1 MFFLHLLEQVHCT
14 CPSFLTSMIPCP
26 LEICLPQKEQLR
38 RDVAVLLIYQYHLIL
53 RASRSVSLSIKISF
67 ILTEPLTF
75 LVRILPLSFPSRTL
89 TRTCMTSPAIPVLPT
104 ICMTSAGTTFSSAAL
119 LLICQSASSARLPFL
134 AGCHSSLQGTYG
146 ADNLFNNVLSFA
158 SVDNS

>member
-26 LEICLPQKEQLR
+26 LVICLPQKEQLR
-38 RDVAVLLIYQYHLIL
+38 RDVAVLLIHYYHLIL

-67 ILTEPLTF
+67 IRIEPLTF
-75 LVRILPLSFPSRTL
+75 LVRIRPLSLPSRTL

-104 ICMTSAGTTFSSAAL
+104 IWITSAGTTFSSARLAAHL
-119 LLICQSASSARLPFL
+119 LVSTPIISGRLPL
-134 AGCHSSLQGTYG
+134 PSSHL
-146 ADNLFNNVLSFA
+146 
-158 SVDNS
+158 

>member
-38 RDVAVLLIYQYHLIL
+38 RDVAVLLIYKYHLIL

-67 ILTEPLTF
+67 ILMEPLTF
-75 LVRILPLSFPSRTL
+75 LVRIRPLSLPSRTL

-104 ICMTSAGTTFSSAAL
+104 IWMTSAGTTFSSAVL
-119 LLICQSASSARLPFL
+119 LLIYQSPHRSLLGRRYSLHSAYR
-134 AGCHSSLQGTYG
+134 A
-146 ADNLFNNVLSFA
+146 
-158 SVDNS
+158 